1 MTAPPIVL
9 LTDFGLSDAYVGMMR
24 GVIHGIN
31 PAAHVIDLTHGIG
44 PQDVRHGAVVLA
56 DSYRYFPTGS
66 IFVAV
71 VDPGVGTDRAAILLE
86 TPDARFVAPDNGLLT
101 LVCRQHDPSF
111 GHTTQPGLAS
121 VPAAGSAN
129 DVAHPNVS
137 VPAAC
142 RAWRLTNPD
151 YWQHPVSTTFHG
163 RDVFAPVAAHLSAGA
178 TPDALGEP
186 TPTITTLSL
195 PIPQPDGNTITGQVI
210 FADAFGNLV
219 TDITADLLDQI
230 GVAANSPNVTVT
242 IAGHTITG
250 LSRTFHDPPGHGL
263 RALIGSHGRLEIALV
278 DGSAAATLGAMPGL
292 SVLITADPQTLSD
305 DRSP

>member
-1 MTAPPIVL
+1 MTEPPIVL

-31 PAAHVIDLTHGIG
+31 PAADVIDLTHGIG

-56 DSYRYFPTGS
+56 DSFRYFPAGS

-101 LVCRQHDPSF
+101 LVCRQYAPSF
-111 GHTTQPGLAS
+111 GDAAES
-121 VPAAGSAN
+121 VHSALPTGC
-129 DVAHPNVS
+129 H
-137 VPAAC
+137 
-142 RAWRLTNPD
+142 AWRLTNPD
-151 YWQHPVSTTFHG
+151 YWRHPVSATFHG

-178 TPDALGEP
+178 SPDALGEP
-186 TPTITTLSL
+186 TPTITALSL
-195 PIPQPDGNTITGQVI
+195 PIPQPDGNTIRGQVI

-230 GVAANSPNVTVT
+230 GVTTGDPNVTVT
-242 IAGHTITG
+242 VAGHTITG
-250 LSRTFHDPPGHGL
+250 LSRTFHDPPGAGL
-263 RALIGSHGRLEIALV
+263 RALVGSHGRLEIALV
-278 DGSAAATLGAMPGL
+278 DGSAAAVLGVGGGAGVAVTL
-292 SVLITADPQTLSD
+292 
-305 DRSP
+305 R